1 MKYFCVFSLDSLQ
14 GSEFSAL
21 VFFGN
26 HLDGMLN
33 NEIFSRCISTLIL
46 VIKEEV
52 VKSLSLD
59 PTRSQ
64 IIPIYSMYYPVYFGL
79 VYVRIGQTS
88 LGIT

>member
-1 MKYFCVFSLDSLQ
+1 MIFSVLIPFLQ
-14 GSEFSAL
+14 GSEFAAL

-33 NEIFSRCISTLIL
+33 NEVFSRCVSNLIL

-59 PTRSQ
+59 SKQ
-64 IIPIYSMYYPVYFGL
+64 FHIIPIYGLYFHFL
-79 VYVRIGQTS
+79 
-88 LGIT
+88 

>member
-1 MKYFCVFSLDSLQ
+1 MFQMEDFCAFSLDSLQ
-14 GSEFSAL
+14 GSEFPAL

-33 NEIFSRCISTLIL
+33 NEIFSRCISTLTL

-59 PTRSQ
+59 PTQSK
-64 IIPIYSMYYPVYFGL
+64 IIPIYGMYYPIYFGARML
-79 VYVRIGQTS
+79 LKLYR
-88 LGIT
+88 LD